1 MLTNFATLNP
11 NAPNADEVR
20 ANMAKA
26 YPLGLPVEPIDC
38 ANAALFLA
46 SDMSAKI
53 TGLNLAID
61 GGKTAGQLPR

>member
-1 MLTNFATLNP
+1 
-11 NAPNADEVR
+11 
-20 ANMAKA
+20 
-26 YPLGLPVEPIDC
+26 VEPIDC

-46 SDMSAKI
+46 SDVSAKI